1 MRDAMPWA
9 WILARPSAKQR
20 ATQLTGLAGG
30 SAKHSKSWFLRS
42 SAQVSPQGAVQAASS
57 PAAAKGFV
65 ARTAEAV
72 ATGAGTAAGAATIA
86 YRLVGGAA
94 VGVWRGAAILAGRGC
109 QAATPAAAGGS
120 TCLSWVADALTRR
133 QQACSQAAADLLGS
147 CPRDFWAAGEAV
159 VLGAV
164 GAAVGAAVGVAA
176 APFRRADAV
185 LKAAGAACRRL
196 LSRVGLAGRQ

>member
-1 MRDAMPWA
+1 M
-9 WILARPSAKQR
+9 
-20 ATQLTGLAGG
+20 
-30 SAKHSKSWFLRS
+30 
-42 SAQVSPQGAVQAASS
+42 QAASS
-57 PAAAKGFV
+57 PAAEKGFV

-94 VGVWRGAAILAGRGC
+94 VGVWRGAAILAGKGC

-120 TCLSWVADALTRR
+120 TCLGWVADTLTRR

-147 CPRDFWAAGEAV
+147 RPRDFWAAGEAV

-164 GAAVGAAVGVAA
+164 GAAVGVAA

-185 LKAAGAACRRL
+185 LMAGGAACRRL
-196 LSRVGLAGRQ
+196 LSRVGLARRQ